1 MAISSKPTYL
11 DLTLRQTCE
20 GGGLPGARIQ
30 AAALPACWTDFTNF
44 SKSALT

>member
-20 GGGLPGARIQ
+20 GAR
-30 AAALPACWTDFTNF
+30 
-44 SKSALT
+44 SARRKDSGCCLASLLD